1 MRAAVPIHS
10 SKRKGFEE
18 AADHVRISRERRKS
32 EMKSVV
38 AKAASPICEGMLV
51 MGTGTTKRY
60 TTPVHVSSSS

>member
-1 MRAAVPIHS
+1 M
-10 SKRKGFEE
+10 
-18 AADHVRISRERRKS
+18 RISRERRKS

-51 MGTGTTKRY
+51 MGTGTTNRY